1 MATRAIPSF
10 ATSIDLSE
18 DTREQMNSLL
28 NQHLANLSDLHSQIK
43 QAHWNVK
50 GMQFIALHE
59 LFDELAAEILEYV
72 DMVAERVTALGG
84 YAMGTSR
91 MAAANSQL
99 EEYPIDATEGAA
111 AVQALVDRYAALA
124 AKVRAAIDTSDEA
137 GDMATSDLFTE
148 VQRGLDKRL
157 WFLEAH
163 LQS

>member
-1 MATRAIPSF
+1 MATRTIPSF
-10 ATSIDLSE
+10 KTSIDLS
-18 DTREQMNSLL
+18 DVTREQMNSLL
-28 NQHLANLSDLHSQIK
+28 NQHLANLSDLYSQIK

-59 LFDELAAEILEYV
+59 LFDELAAEILDYV

-84 YAMGTSR
+84 YAMGTAR
-91 MAAANSQL
+91 MAAANSEL
-99 EEYPIDATEGAA
+99 EEYPIDATEGTA
-111 AVQALVDRYAALA
+111 AVQALVDRYATMT
-124 AKVRAAIDTSDEA
+124 AKVRSAIDSADEA

-163 LQS
+163 LQG